1 MPQIYTP
8 EGLLDPTVH
17 VTAGQ
22 AAELCGISE
31 DTIRRARKRDLL
43 PGAFQDQ
50 SDSYRRWW
58 MPISDLLTAGL
69 LKRTDVA
76 GHHEPP
82 VLSLVSAPVPAPAA
96 NAAPRAE
103 AYAHELDRLRAENS
117 RLVDLLRGSQDSVAR
132 LSRVVEA
139 LVGNSVGNSLGNS
152 RGNGVSA

>member
-17 VTAGQ
+17 LTAGQ

-50 SDSYRRWW
+50 SDSYHRWW
-58 MPISDLLTAGL
+58 MPIGDLLTAGL

-82 VLSLVSAPVPAPAA
+82 VLSLVSVPVPAPAA
-96 NAAPRAE
+96 NAGPISGKLTASCCNVRAVRT
-103 AYAHELDRLRAENS
+103 AGFTPVYTAILA
-117 RLVDLLRGSQDSVAR
+117 A
-132 LSRVVEA
+132 
-139 LVGNSVGNSLGNS
+139 
-152 RGNGVSA
+152 SAAA